1 MKRILRKVASIFIA
15 TAMVAAMGVSAFA
28 AEMPQ
33 TGIEEG
39 DPVGASVG
47 NSITLYK
54 GIMPYNSDDLE
65 INAPTISYSFTIESG
80 EAGKDIFDD
89 AGVNVKTKAGV
100 IGGVNIDSST
110 CAWTNDD
117 TMTPGTLS
125 TKPFTI
131 TFASN
136 AFTSAGVY
144 RYVIRDVTTVATLA
158 AAGVTRDTNNY
169 DNTRYLD
176 VYVKEDSG
184 SFVIYGYVCFT
195 TEVDPL
201 DDRQGKAAENAVK
214 TQGFVNK
221 GGESGTGTDTTCDA
235 YYTYNVTVGK
245 ELVND
250 TEHNDNKFPFTV
262 KFSNGTITNNIKL
275 NSDIAESS
283 KAELPTALASA
294 KINDNGLESTA
305 NIANGGT
312 VKYIGIPCG
321 TTVEVFETNN
331 VSTAAY
337 TSVGTITVGKDTT
350 NDQDAAEKVISDGEA
365 SNTASVKCDKNV
377 AGTSKTVTFTNT
389 LALISPTGVAMA
401 ILPFVILLGF
411 GIGFMVLGTTKRK
424 EEYEI

>member
-28 AEMPQ
+28 AEMPDS
-33 TGIEEG
+33 GIEEG
-39 DPVGASVG
+39 TPVGESVG

-54 GIMPYNSDDLE
+54 GIMPYNSDNLE
-65 INAPTISYSFTIESG
+65 INAPTISYSFSIDAG
-80 EAGKDIFDD
+80 EADQEIIDA
-89 AGVNVKTKAGV
+89 AGVKVKTKAGV
-100 IGGVNIDSST
+100 TGGVSIDSST
-110 CAWTNDD
+110 CAWTNND
-117 TMTPGTLS
+117 TMTPETLS

-131 TFASN
+131 TFASDV
-136 AFTSAGVY
+136 FTSAGVY
-144 RYVIRDVTTVATLA
+144 RYVIRDTTTAATLA

-169 DNTRYLD
+169 DDTRYLD

-195 TEVDPL
+195 TEVNPL
-201 DDRQGKAAENAVK
+201 NDTEGKAAENAVK

-262 KFSNGTITNNIKL
+262 SFANGTITQNIKL
-275 NSDIAESS
+275 NSDVTGTAD
-283 KAELPTALASA
+283 LTALNSAS
-294 KINDNGLESTA
+294 IDGLESTA

-321 TTVEVFETNN
+321 TTVDVFETNN

-337 TSVGTITVGKDTT
+337 TSECSGADEAVDS
-350 NDQDAAEKVISDGEA
+350 KVISLNEA

-389 LALISPTGVAMA
+389 LALISPTGVALA
-401 ILPFVILLGF
+401 ILPFVILFTFGVGF
-411 GIGFMVLGTTKRK
+411 LVAGTAKRK
-424 EEYEI
+424 EDEA

>member
-1 MKRILRKVASIFIA
+1 MTNEEDTNMKRILRKVASIFVA
-15 TAMVAAMGVSAFA
+15 TAMVAALGVSAMA
-28 AEMPQ
+28 ADMPQ

-39 DPVGASVG
+39 TPVGESVG

-54 GIMPYNSDDLE
+54 GIMPYNSDNLE
-65 INAPTISYSFTIESG
+65 INAPTISYSFSIDAG
-80 EAGKDIFDD
+80 EADQEIIDA
-89 AGVNVKTKAGV
+89 AGVKVKTKAGV
-100 IGGVNIDSST
+100 TGGVSIDSST
-110 CAWTNDD
+110 CAWTNND

-131 TFASN
+131 TFASDV
-136 AFTSAGVY
+136 FTSAGVY
-144 RYVIRDVTTVATLA
+144 RYVITDETTADTLA

-169 DNTRYLD
+169 DGTRYLD

-195 TEVDPL
+195 TQVNPL
-201 DDRQGKAAENAVK
+201 NDTEGKAAENAVK

-250 TEHNDNKFPFTV
+250 TEHNGNKFPFTV
-262 KFSNGTITNNIKL
+262 KFKNETITGNIKL
-275 NSDIAESS
+275 TSDVTGTADL
-283 KAELPTALASA
+283 KAELASA
-294 KINDNGLESTA
+294 SINGLESTA
-305 NIANGGT
+305 NIAHGGT

-321 TTVEVFETNN
+321 TEVEVFETNN

-337 TSVGTITVGKDTT
+337 TSECSGADEAVDS
-350 NDQDAAEKVISDGEA
+350 KVISLNEA

-389 LALISPTGVAMA
+389 LALISPTGVALA
-401 ILPFVILLGF
+401 VLPFVILLGF
-411 GIGFMVLGTTKRK
+411 GVGFMVVSTTKRK
-424 EEYEI
+424 EELA

>member
-28 AEMPQ
+28 ADMPQ
-33 TGIEEG
+33 PGIEEG
-39 DPVGASVG
+39 TPVGESVG

-65 INAPTISYSFTIESG
+65 INAPTISYSFSIAAG
-80 EAGKDIFDD
+80 AAGKEIIDD
-89 AGVNVKTKAGV
+89 AGVKVKTKAGV
-100 IGGVNIDSST
+100 TGGVTIDSSD
-110 CAWTNDD
+110 CAWTNND

-136 AFTSAGVY
+136 VFTSAGVY
-144 RYVIRDVTTVATLA
+144 RYVITDTTTAATLA

-169 DNTRYLD
+169 DGTRYLD

-201 DDRQGKAAENAVK
+201 DDTQGKAAENAVK

-221 GGESGTGTDTTCDA
+221 GGESGTSTDTTCDA

-245 ELVND
+245 TLVND
-250 TEHNDNKFPFTV
+250 TEHNDNKFPFKVT
-262 KFSNGTITNNIKL
+262 FSNSTITQNIKL
-275 NSDIAESS
+275 SSDISGTADLQAE
-283 KAELPTALASA
+283 LASA
-294 KINDNGLESTA
+294 SINGLESTA
-305 NIANGGT
+305 NIAHGAK

-321 TTVEVFETNN
+321 TTVDVFETNN

-337 TSVGTITVGKDTT
+337 TSKCEDADTT
-350 NDQDAAEKVISDGEA
+350 AAEKVISLNEA
-365 SNTASVKCDKNV
+365 SNTASVECTAD
-377 AGTSKTVTFTNT
+377 AEGTSKTVTFTNT

-424 EEYEI
+424 EEYQA

>member
-39 DPVGASVG
+39 TPVGEDVG

-54 GIMPYNSDDLE
+54 GIMPYNSDNSE
-65 INAPTISYSFTIESG
+65 INAPTISYNFTIAAG
-80 EAGKDIFDD
+80 EADKEIIDA
-89 AGVNVKTKAGV
+89 AGVKVKTKAGV
-100 IGGVNIDSST
+100 TGGVTIDSST
-110 CAWTNDD
+110 CAWTNND

-131 TFASN
+131 TFAN
-136 AFTSAGVY
+136 GVFTSAGVY
-144 RYVIRDVTTVATLA
+144 RYVITDTTTAATLA

-169 DNTRYLD
+169 DGTRYLD

-184 SFVIYGYVCFT
+184 SFVIYGYVCFKT
-195 TEVDPL
+195 QVDPL
-201 DDRQGKAAENAVK
+201 DDTAGKAAENAVK

-245 ELVND
+245 TLVND

-275 NSDIAESS
+275 NSVIAESS

-294 KINDNGLESTA
+294 KINGDGLTSTA

-321 TTVEVFETNN
+321 TTVDVFETNN

-337 TSVGTITVGKDTT
+337 TSKCEDADTT
-350 NDQDAAEKVISDGEA
+350 AAEKIISLNEA
-365 SNTASVKCDKNV
+365 SNTASVVCTANE

-424 EEYEI
+424 EEYEV

>member
-1 MKRILRKVASIFIA
+1 MKRILRKVASILVA
-15 TAMVAAMGVSAFA
+15 TFMVAALGVSALA
-28 AEMPQ
+28 DAMPP

-39 DPVGASVG
+39 TPVGEDVG

-65 INAPTISYSFTIESG
+65 INAPTISYSFSIAAG
-80 EAGKDIFDD
+80 EADQEIIDA
-89 AGVNVKTKAGV
+89 AGVKVKTKAGV
-100 IGGVNIDSST
+100 TGGVTINSDD
-110 CAWTNDD
+110 CAWTNNDK
-117 TMTPGTLS
+117 MTPGTLS

-131 TFASN
+131 TFAN
-136 AFTSAGVY
+136 TVFTSAGVY
-144 RYVIRDVTTVATLA
+144 RYVIKDETTAATLA

-169 DNTRYLD
+169 DGTRYLD

-184 SFVIYGYVCFT
+184 TFVIYGYVCFKT
-195 TEVDPL
+195 QVNPL
-201 DDRQGKAAENAVK
+201 DDTAGKAAENAVK

-250 TEHNDNKFPFTV
+250 TEHNGNKFPFTV
-262 KFSNGTITNNIKL
+262 KFKNNTITGNIKL
-275 NSDIAESS
+275 TSDVTGTAD
-283 KAELPTALASA
+283 LTALDSA
-294 KINDNGLESTA
+294 TINGDDGLTSTA

-321 TTVEVFETNN
+321 TTVKVFETNN

-350 NDQDAAEKVISDGEA
+350 KDQDAAEKVISDGEA
-365 SNTASVKCDKNV
+365 SNTASVKCAED
-377 AGTSKTVTFTNT
+377 AEGTSKTVTFTNT

-424 EEYEI
+424 EEYEV

>member
-54 GIMPYNSDDLE
+54 GIMPYNPENVE
-65 INAPTISYSFTIESG
+65 INAPTISYNFKIEPG

-100 IGGVNIDSST
+100 TGGVTINSST
-110 CAWTNDD
+110 CAWTNND

-131 TFASN
+131 TFAN
-136 AFTSAGVY
+136 TAFTSAGVY
-144 RYVIRDVTTVATLA
+144 RYVITDETTAATLA
-158 AAGVTRDTNNY
+158 AAGVTRDTTNY
-169 DNTRYLD
+169 DDTRYLD

-221 GGESGTGTDTTCDA
+221 GGGESGTGTDTTCDA

-245 ELVND
+245 TLVND

-275 NSDIAESS
+275 NSVIAESS

-294 KINDNGLESTA
+294 KINGDGLTSTA

-321 TTVEVFETNN
+321 TTVDVFETNN

-337 TSVGTITVGKDTT
+337 TSKCEDADTT
-350 NDQDAAEKVISDGEA
+350 AAEKIISLNEA
-365 SNTASVKCDKNV
+365 SNIASVVCTANE

-424 EEYEI
+424 EEYEV

>member
-39 DPVGASVG
+39 TPVGEDVG

-54 GIMPYNSDDLE
+54 GIMPYNSDNSE
-65 INAPTISYSFTIESG
+65 INAPTISYNFTIAAG
-80 EAGKDIFDD
+80 EADKEIIDA
-89 AGVNVKTKAGV
+89 AGVKVKTKAGV
-100 IGGVNIDSST
+100 TGGVTIDSST
-110 CAWTNDD
+110 CAWTNND

-131 TFASN
+131 TFAN
-136 AFTSAGVY
+136 DVFTSAGVY
-144 RYVIRDVTTVATLA
+144 RYVITDTTTAATLA

-169 DNTRYLD
+169 DGTRYLD

-184 SFVIYGYVCFT
+184 SFVIYGYVCFKT
-195 TEVDPL
+195 QVDPL
-201 DDRQGKAAENAVK
+201 DDTAGKAAENAVK

-245 ELVND
+245 TLVND

-262 KFSNGTITNNIKL
+262 TFSNSTSTITQNIKL
-275 NSDIAESS
+275 SS
-283 KAELPTALASA
+283 EISGTADLKAELASA
-294 KINDNGLESTA
+294 SINGLESTA
-305 NIANGGT
+305 NIAHGGT

-321 TTVEVFETNN
+321 IKVEVFEKNN

-337 TSVGTITVGKDTT
+337 TSECSGA
-350 NDQDAAEKVISDGEA
+350 DAAVTSKVISYDEA
-365 SNTASVKCDKNV
+365 SNTASVECTAD
-377 AGTSKTVTFTNT
+377 AEGTSKTVTFTNT

-401 ILPFVILLGF
+401 ILPFVILMAF
-411 GIGFMVLGTTKRK
+411 GIGFMVVSTTKRK
-424 EEYEI
+424 EEYEV